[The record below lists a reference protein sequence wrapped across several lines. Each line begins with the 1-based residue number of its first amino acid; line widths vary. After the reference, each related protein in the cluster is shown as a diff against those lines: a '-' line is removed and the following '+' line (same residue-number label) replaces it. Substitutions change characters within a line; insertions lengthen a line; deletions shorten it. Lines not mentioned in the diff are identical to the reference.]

1 MIRPLRLPPKPDELA
16 GRFPPPPAGPLDPSP
31 GTRQGI
37 INEKGDLSCPQSMFA
52 ISAASTN
59 RWRSKVFAVSSLR
72 GDFLRLDAE
81 FRRVAAHPVCP
92 PRAHGADFLR
102 IPRSYFP
109 GPLLLSSQIRF
120 TANFPSK
127 AKRASMMR
135 RRLLVTGGFLYMV
148 NS

>member
-1 MIRPLRLPPKPDELA
+1 MWQTEESRKLSRRYHPGFGLCVFSHCIRWLKDIA
-16 GRFPPPPAGPLDPSP
+16 QVPLDPSP

-120 TANFPSK
+120 TANFPSQ
-127 AKRASMMR
+127 AKRASMIA
-135 RRLLVTGGFLYMV
+135 
-148 NS
+148 